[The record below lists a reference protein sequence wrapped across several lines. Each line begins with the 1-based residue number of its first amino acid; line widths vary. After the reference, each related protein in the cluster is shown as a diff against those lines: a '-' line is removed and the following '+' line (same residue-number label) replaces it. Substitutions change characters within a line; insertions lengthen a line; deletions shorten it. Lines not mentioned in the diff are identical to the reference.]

1 MLSIDYRDPLL
12 INTVGHSVGILV
24 FGAMAVLLVKD
35 WRHNGLRQT
44 RLSLTAALLAF
55 FWNLGSLLVL
65 AASGHESLALEA
77 LVTFSFSILSL
88 LPAVL
93 LHIVLRRRRLIWI
106 AGGYALSGLAV
117 LFHLCEF
124 VLAPARLHQFGL
136 LVIAVGYSF
145 LIGTLLVVSFR
156 SKGRTFLHNPEL
168 VSLAC
173 LLLFSISF
181 LHFGYGHATSAWTAE
196 IAWHHAGIPLALFV
210 LLQDYRF
217 LLLDVFSR
225 FLLNFGLAA
234 VYAVAAF
241 LVYRHFDLR
250 RILGTDRFWLGIG
263 FVAGC
268 LFLISFAVV
277 RTWLQRWITARLFRR
292 RGIVDCMN
300 RLTTAAMRATSEGQL
315 IEECAGALADCIE
328 AARFSVRSGVVSNL
342 DRPIVGNHPSKGKIF
357 EDMDW
362 VEAIVPLRFSRGDSC
377 HVLLG
382 ARQGGRRY
390 LSEDLDALRQMA
402 GAATEQIERFRSE
415 ALQRLVSQAELRALQ
430 SQINPHFLFN
440 ALNTLYGTIDRQS
453 KQARQFVLNLAE
465 IFRYFLRTDRTFIPL
480 EEELKIVRAYLEIE
494 KLRLGDRL
502 ETCLSIPETVR
513 SALIPVLSVQPLVE
527 NAVKHGVAAKQGK
540 GFVRLTVEEKEA
552 GLWIKVQD
560 SGPGFQAKPADGAGG
575 AGVGLDNVR
584 QRLRLCYGDAA
595 ALNVKTDSAGTV
607 VSFLIPAQDVIGDHN
622 QKRRLS
628 QNLVHS

>member
-65 AASGHESLALEA
+65 AASDQESLALEA

-136 LVIAVGYSF
+136 LVIAVGY
-145 LIGTLLVVSFR
+145 GLLVGTIMALRFR
-156 SKGRTFLHNPEL
+156 SKGQLFRDPEF

-181 LHFGYGHATSAWTAE
+181 IHFGYGHAASAWTAE

-315 IEECAGALADCIE
+315 IEECAGAFADCIE

-595 ALNVKTDSAGTV
+595 ALNVKTDSTGTV

>member
-93 LHIVLRRRRLIWI
+93 LHIVLRQRRLIWK

-136 LVIAVGYSF
+136 LVIAVGY
-145 LIGTLLVVSFR
+145 GLLVGTIMALRFR
-156 SKGRTFLHNPEL
+156 SKGRQLLRDPEF

-181 LHFGYGHATSAWTAE
+181 IHFGYGHAASAWTAE

-277 RTWLQRWITARLFRR
+277 RAWLQRWMTARLFRR

-502 ETCLSIPETVR
+502 ETCLSIPETAR

-552 GLWIKVQD
+552 GLWIRVQD

-595 ALNVKTDSAGTV
+595 ALNVKTDSTGTV
-607 VSFLIPAQDVIGDHN
+607 VSFLIPAQDVIGGHN
-622 QKRRLS
+622 RKSRLS

>member
-65 AASGHESLALEA
+65 AASDQESLALEA

-136 LVIAVGYSF
+136 LVIAIGYSF

-241 LVYRHFDLR
+241 LVYR
-250 RILGTDRFWLGIG
+250 
-263 FVAGC
+263 
-268 LFLISFAVV
+268 
-277 RTWLQRWITARLFRR
+277 
-292 RGIVDCMN
+292 
-300 RLTTAAMRATSEGQL
+300 
-315 IEECAGALADCIE
+315 
-328 AARFSVRSGVVSNL
+328 
-342 DRPIVGNHPSKGKIF
+342 
-357 EDMDW
+357 
-362 VEAIVPLRFSRGDSC
+362 
-377 HVLLG
+377 
-382 ARQGGRRY
+382 
-390 LSEDLDALRQMA
+390 
-402 GAATEQIERFRSE
+402 
-415 ALQRLVSQAELRALQ
+415 
-430 SQINPHFLFN
+430 
-440 ALNTLYGTIDRQS
+440 
-453 KQARQFVLNLAE
+453 
-465 IFRYFLRTDRTFIPL
+465 
-480 EEELKIVRAYLEIE
+480 
-494 KLRLGDRL
+494 
-502 ETCLSIPETVR
+502 
-513 SALIPVLSVQPLVE
+513 
-527 NAVKHGVAAKQGK
+527 
-540 GFVRLTVEEKEA
+540 
-552 GLWIKVQD
+552 
-560 SGPGFQAKPADGAGG
+560 
-575 AGVGLDNVR
+575 
-584 QRLRLCYGDAA
+584 
-595 ALNVKTDSAGTV
+595 
-607 VSFLIPAQDVIGDHN
+607 
-622 QKRRLS
+622 
-628 QNLVHS
+628 